1 MISATAPQ
9 AADCPQVIARPPRIF
24 GAFLLVGV
32 GLDHLWPSPFLPALA
47 QYPVGLT
54 LIVLGVALMAAALG
68 RFRRAGTNVETY
80 RSSTTVVSGGPY
92 SHSRNTI
99 YVAMVLIYAGIGVA
113 VDGPWI
119 LGLLVP
125 LVAVMRYGVIA
136 AEERYMEAKFG
147 DAYRR
152 YKDSVR
158 RWF

>member
-1 MISATAPQ
+1 
-9 AADCPQVIARPPRIF
+9 
-24 GAFLLVGV
+24 
-32 GLDHLWPSPFLPALA
+32 
-47 QYPVGLT
+47 
-54 LIVLGVALMAAALG
+54 
-68 RFRRAGTNVETY
+68 
-80 RSSTTVVSGGPY
+80 VVSGGPY